1 MSVIT
6 FDYGMLNSAIHEASK
21 MKGGWGSYESYRS
34 ELNSKLYSSLDEW
47 KLAGKEPKG
56 HAYVSCARDEI
67 TGKRAELSSR
77 ANEWGNLATN
87 LGNFK
92 TYVENQDKAVE
103 KEFVVMT
110 KQYTNYSGIG
120 GFFTWL
126 GDTYYNVYAVDFAN
140 SNAFTRKI
148 AEIKKVV
155 DDDFDTW
162 KQGAIDWFKHG
173 DGRYVANIIGSVAL
187 TTAAIAGTVV
197 AFLGIPFTGGTSA
210 VIAVGLIG
218 AIAGSVGAAIS
229 AFNTYHTIKENNQ
242 ALSIADDPA
251 RARFHG
257 DVSSYSEHVSKHVY
271 DSPEEYQKH
280 TKIGKRID
288 VIEGICTVVSAGA
301 SAATTFGTKTVLTS
315 VENGNKVSQTTF
327 DLSNIKNNVLNTFGF
342 KVTKDVSS
350 IDIVGYEKSL
360 NINTANKLE
369 NSTIDVVNSSEKI
382 KMTEKTLEKSA
393 QEIGKTK
400 YTKSV
405 ISINKFSGTSEYTS
419 VVASNGIVTGSYT
432 EYAVQA
438 QKSAKTIDYTNA
450 IMSKDTV
457 SKISDLKKIQDAVT
471 PGQITKQKW
480 SHGLKQVQNIGQTGG
495 KITKDL
501 TRLKDKTVTEIVK
514 DIATKNNFINAVD
527 KYVYSIPTG
536 ENANVND
543 YLKGIGGSNAGKVWN
558 LWKMVSDKVA

>member
-77 ANEWGNLATN
+77 ANEWSNLATN
-87 LGNFK
+87 LSNFK

-148 AEIKKVV
+148 AEIRKVV

-162 KQGAIDWFKHG
+162 KQKALDWFKHG
-173 DGRYVANIIGSVAL
+173 EGRYVANIIGSVAL

-197 AFLGIPFTGGTSA
+197 AVLGIPFTGGLSA
-210 VIAVGLIG
+210 VAVVSLIG
-218 AIAGSVGAAIS
+218 AAAGGISAGIS
-229 AFNTYHTIKENNQ
+229 AFNTYHTIKENKQ
-242 ALSIADDPA
+242 ALSMSDDPA

-271 DSPEEYQKH
+271 NSPEEYRH
-280 TKIGKRID
+280 YAGLGRGLDILDG
-288 VIEGICTVVSAGA
+288 VCTVVSVGT
-301 SAATTFGTKTVLTS
+301 SAATTFGTKTVS
-315 VENGNKVSQTTF
+315 VAGSSNDIEKTVF
-327 DLSNIKNNVLNTFGF
+327 DFSAGNIKKNVLKTFGF
-342 KVTKDVSS
+342 NVTRDTASVNMSEFEKSVNINPTNKLSDPTV
-350 IDIVGYEKSL
+350 DIV
-360 NINTANKLE
+360 N
-369 NSTIDVVNSSEKI
+369 V
-382 KMTEKTLEKSA
+382 TEKTNITETTLEKSV
-393 QEIGKTK
+393 EKVGKTEK
-400 YTKSV
+400 VNRVLKIDKAS
-405 ISINKFSGTSEYTS
+405 SASEYKSIT
-419 VVASNGIVTGSYT
+419 ASNGVIT
-432 EYAVQA
+432 ERFAGYEQQVQRTTT
-438 QKSAKTIDYTNA
+438 TIDYTNA
-450 IMSKDTV
+450 LMSKDKV
-457 SKISDLKKIQDAVT
+457 SKISDLKKLQDAN
-471 PGQITKQKW
+471 PNQIKKLKW
-480 SHGLKQVQNIGQTGG
+480 TQGLKTVQKIGQTTGDV
-495 KITKDL
+495 TKNL
-501 TRLKDKTVTEIVK
+501 TSLKDKTVTEIVK
-514 DIATKNNFINAVD
+514 DIATKNTFISAVD
-527 KYVYSIPTG
+527 KYGYSVPTG
-536 ENANVND
+536 ENADAKD

-558 LWKMVSDKVA
+558 LWDTISNKVA